1 MSPHHL
7 DDRLLLAISHL
18 AGGTPWLHSAMVDY
32 TTYGVVLFGI
42 LLLAGLVLTRGAP
55 DRTLAAIGWA
65 GLAVPLA
72 VALNQ
77 PIGRAVG
84 EARPYISHPHLV
96 VLVQR
101 TSDFS
106 FPSDHAVMAGAATA
120 GLLLVSWRL
129 GALAGALAALLAFS
143 RVYVGAHYPWDV
155 VVGLA
160 LGAAVTTS
168 GWLLLRRPLTAVSHW
183 LRRVP
188 LVRDV
193 FDEQPDPAPA
203 VT

>member
-7 DDRLLLAISHL
+7 DDRLLLAINHL
-18 AGGTPWLHSAMVDY
+18 SGGTPWLHSAMVDY
-32 TTYGVVLFGI
+32 TTYAVVLFGV
-42 LLLAGLVLTRGAP
+42 LLLAGLVLARGAS
-55 DRTLAAIGWA
+55 DRRLAAIGWA

-72 VALNQ
+72 VALNP

-84 EARPYISHPHLV
+84 EARPYVSHPHLI

-106 FPSDHAVMAGAATA
+106 FPSDHAVMAGAVTA

-160 LGAAVTTS
+160 LGVGVTTS
-168 GWLLLRRPLTAVSHW
+168 GWFLLRRPLTAVSHW
-183 LRRVP
+183 LRRRP
-188 LVRDV
+188 LVCQL

>member
-1 MSPHHL
+1 MSLHHL

-18 AGGTPWLHSAMVDY
+18 AGGTPWLHPAMIDY
-32 TTYGVVLFGI
+32 TRYGVVLFGL
-42 LLLAGLVLTRGAP
+42 LLLAGLVLARSAP

-84 EARPYISHPHLV
+84 EGRPYVSHPYLV

-155 VVGLA
+155 VVGLV

-168 GWLLLRRPLTAVSHW
+168 GWLLLRRPLTVVSHW
-183 LRRVP
+183 LRRRP
-188 LVRDV
+188 LVHHV

>member
-7 DDRLLLAISHL
+7 DDRLLLAINHL
-18 AGGTPWLHSAMVDY
+18 AGATGWLHAAMVDL
-32 TTYGVVLFGI
+32 TTYAVVLFAV
-42 LLLAGLVLTRGAP
+42 LLLAALILTRGRS
-55 DRTLAAIGWA
+55 DRTLAAAGGA

-77 PIGRAVG
+77 PVGRAVG
-84 EARPYISHPHLV
+84 ETRPYVAHPHLL

-129 GALAGALAALLAFS
+129 GTLAGVLAAVLAFS

-160 LGAAVTTS
+160 LGAGVTIIGWLALRVPLTAAS
-168 GWLLLRRPLTAVSHW
+168 GWLRHR
-183 LRRVP
+183 P
-188 LVRDV
+188 LVRQV
-193 FDEQPDPAPA
+193 FDEEA
-203 VT
+203 VTVTAAP